1 MNTQLSLSSLA
12 LGAALFAVSCSSAF
26 AQYSIDWCTFDGGG
40 GSASGGSYS
49 VTGTLGQPDAGAMLH
64 APYAVA
70 GGFWGLLGTKPW
82 QRIWVEGSD
91 VIVAWPVTAGACQLQ
106 ATDSLSGPHWS
117 DVTAR
122 PSVVDGEYRVTMPL
136 SDFQQYFRL
145 RTD

>member
-1 MNTQLSLSSLA
+1 MKTQLSLSSLVRSA
-12 LGAALFAVSCSSAF
+12 GLCAALCGTAL
-26 AQYSIDWCTFDGGG
+26 AQYSIDWCTVDGGG
-40 GSASGGSYS
+40 GSSSGGSYS
-49 VTGTLGQPDAGAMLH
+49 VTGTVGQPDAGAMLH

-70 GGFWGLLGTKPW
+70 GGFWSVLGVRPW

-91 VIVAWPVTAGACQLQ
+91 VIVAWPVTAGTCQLQ

-117 DVTAR
+117 DVTAS

-145 RTD
+145 WQD